1 VGLNETIE
9 MSASI
14 DKETVVSVGNRLYQR
29 YGELMRL
36 DELSEVLR
44 YPTPDALRKAIARGH
59 ICFATIKIENRRGI
73 FIKTA
78 TVVEYLQSL

>member
-1 VGLNETIE
+1 

-14 DKETVVSVGNRLYQR
+14 EKEAVVSVGSRLYQR

-59 ICFATIKIENRRGI
+59 VAFPTIKIENRRGI

-78 TVVEYLQSL
+78 TVVEYLQAL

>member
-1 VGLNETIE
+1 

-14 DKETVVSVGNRLYQR
+14 DKETVVSVGSRLYQK

-59 ICFATIKIENRRGI
+59 ISLATIKIENRRGV

-78 TVVEYLQSL
+78 TVVAYLQSL